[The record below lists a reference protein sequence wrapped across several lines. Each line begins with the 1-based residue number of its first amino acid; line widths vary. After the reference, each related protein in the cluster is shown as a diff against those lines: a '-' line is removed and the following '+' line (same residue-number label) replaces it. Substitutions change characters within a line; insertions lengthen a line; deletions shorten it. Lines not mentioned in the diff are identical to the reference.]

1 MSDALDSMLGIIP
14 VVAVAGVSVK
24 MVDSLFNNS
33 KPKSRRKHN
42 KNRAYLHK
50 AHKLLGV

>member
-24 MVDSLFNNS
+24 MVDSLFNDA
-33 KPKSRRKHN
+33 KPKRKRKCN
-42 KNRAYLHK
+42 KNQIYLRK